1 MGDAHCDDEESSR
14 GLRKRLKLTKQKY
27 YDAINA
33 MREGREVGR
42 NGQPSYLQPQE
53 KARFWNWVQE
63 KIRNGDSF
71 LYTEMQKYVTQIV
84 KAKRPSLMKKR
95 RLVSHDYI
103 AHLLKEGGFETVRC
117 KNAYQ
122 ANELLSVGEVRDF
135 FAKVRDVMD
144 RFHIKINNVWNF
156 DESWVSQEDKASRC
170 RISYKEEIT
179 SIIQTD

>member
-1 MGDAHCDDEESSR
+1 MSDAHCDDEESSR

-170 RISYKEEIT
+170 RISYKKGILP
-179 SIIQTD
+179 IIQTD